1 MKYGQAKKRSG
12 VPVAAVRRRNGEA
25 SREQILE
32 AATREFSMKG
42 LDGARVDEIARTAN
56 VNKQMIYHY
65 FDSKERLFIAVLE
78 RTYKT
83 VRDRQQ
89 DLSLRNL
96 APEAA
101 MRRLVEFTA
110 DVWIDMPEFTRLL
123 ASENLHQAAHVRQSE
138 VITSMYHPLV
148 ETLRELLARGA
159 KEGIFRKNIDPI
171 DLYISIT
178 SLSAHYVAHRY
189 TFEAI
194 FDTKLMT
201 PKRLRQRKDTI
212 CDMIIRY
219 LRPEC

>member
-1 MKYGQAKKRSG
+1 MGPNSYPKGGS
-12 VPVAAVRRRNGEA
+12 VTAVRRRNGEA
-25 SREQILE
+25 SREQILG

-42 LDGARVDEIARTAN
+42 LDGARVDEIARVAN

-65 FDSKERLFIAVLE
+65 FESKERLFIAVLE

-96 APEAA
+96 DPEAA

-110 DVWIDMPEFTRLL
+110 DVWIEMPEFTRLL
-123 ASENLHQAAHVRQSE
+123 ASENLHQASHVRQSE
-138 VITSMYHPLV
+138 VITRMYHPLV
-148 ETLRELLARGA
+148 ETLKEVLTRGA
-159 KEGIFRKNIDPI
+159 KEGIFRKNIDPV

-201 PKRLRQRKDTI
+201 PKRLRQRKDAI
-212 CDMIIRY
+212 GEMILRY
-219 LRPEC
+219 LKQE

>member
-1 MKYGQAKKRSG
+1 
-12 VPVAAVRRRNGEA
+12 VAVVRRRNGET

-42 LDGARVDEIARTAN
+42 LDGARVDEIARVAD

-65 FDSKERLFIAVLE
+65 FESKERLFIAVLE

-96 APEAA
+96 DPEAA

-110 DVWIDMPEFTRLL
+110 DVWIEMPEFTRLL

-138 VITSMYHPLV
+138 VITGMYPPLV

-159 KEGIFRKNIDPI
+159 KEGIFRKNIDPV

-201 PKRLRQRKDTI
+201 PKRLRQRKDAI
-212 CDMIIRY
+212 CDMILRY
-219 LRPEC
+219 LKPG